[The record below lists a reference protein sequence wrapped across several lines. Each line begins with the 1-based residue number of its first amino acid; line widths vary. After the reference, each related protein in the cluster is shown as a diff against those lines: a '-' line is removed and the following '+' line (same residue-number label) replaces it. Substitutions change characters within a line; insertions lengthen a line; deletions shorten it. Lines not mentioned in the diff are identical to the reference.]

1 MTITRTE
8 EIRGAIANMG
18 EEALADAL
26 ALLLG
31 EGQSNTGAGASGT
44 PEFENFAQAIHWLK
58 RHCGFPELAL
68 FSTEADLVY
77 VSTDDRRILLTDR
90 DSIRQFPAR
99 MPGGAAF
106 SGGASGTDPRAD
118 DNQETTRATTDRPDD
133 GVATAD
139 RGETG
144 RFSHLEL

>member
-1 MTITRTE
+1 MTVTRTE

-31 EGQSNTGAGASGT
+31 EGQSSTGAEASGT
-44 PEFENFAQAIHWLK
+44 PEFENFAQAVHWLK

-90 DSIRQFPAR
+90 DSLRQSPAR
-99 MPGGAAF
+99 IAGGNAF
-106 SGGASGTDPRAD
+106 TGENLLANSDESENAGIPRAS
-118 DNQETTRATTDRPDD
+118 AKRPEEN
-133 GVATAD
+133 AKTAEQ
-139 RGETG
+139 GESG